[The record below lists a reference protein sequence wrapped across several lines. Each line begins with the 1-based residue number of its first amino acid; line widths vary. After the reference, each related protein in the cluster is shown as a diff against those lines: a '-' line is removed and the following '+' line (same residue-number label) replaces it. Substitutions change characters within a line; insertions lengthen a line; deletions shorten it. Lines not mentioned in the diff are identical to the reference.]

1 MNCSLNS
8 PGRSAPGRSA
18 RPTTATMSTCS
29 LPCECTRSEGAY
41 EVSRVLKRNRT
52 AAAASPMCAE
62 SSDRPGRSSRPGR
75 LGRLSVA
82 RVSIETKRIGLAAFL
97 KWAQVV
103 GTGGQAKMLIQSRR
117 VKVNGQVELRRG
129 RTPVPGDRVGVGA
142 RGLEVVGSEDVPDA
156 VAAPGTSGTMPGPLF
171 TRGGG

>member
-29 LPCECTRSEGAY
+29 LPCECTRSEGASKVFR
-41 EVSRVLKRNRT
+41 VSRVLKRNRT

-75 LGRLSVA
+75 LGRLSVE

-103 GTGGQAKMLIQSRR
+103 GTGGQAKMLIQSGR

-129 RTPVPGDRVGVGA
+129 GRVVPGDRGEVGP
-142 RGLEVVGSEDVPDA
+142 RGLEV
-156 VAAPGTSGTMPGPLF
+156 
-171 TRGGG
+171 GGA